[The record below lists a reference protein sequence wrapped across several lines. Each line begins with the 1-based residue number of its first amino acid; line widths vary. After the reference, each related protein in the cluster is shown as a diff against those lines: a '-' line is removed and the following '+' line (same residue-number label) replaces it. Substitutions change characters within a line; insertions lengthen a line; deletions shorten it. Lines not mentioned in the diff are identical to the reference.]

1 MAGNAKPAEL
11 CGFKTYKMKDIKKL
25 LKQAENAK
33 VLMDGACGQIASIL
47 QPFFKAEISVDF
59 QPGDGFVVIWE
70 DGCFSAPNNRPV
82 EDVVIDI
89 KNDPLCFLA

>member
-1 MAGNAKPAEL
+1 MEVEAGL

-33 VLMDGACGQIASIL
+33 GRMDGACGQIASIL
-47 QPFFKAEISVDF
+47 QPFFKAEITVDF

-70 DGCFSAPNNRPV
+70 DGAFTAPNNLPV
-82 EDVVIDI
+82 EEVLLAI
-89 KNDPLCFLA
+89 KTDKICFSS